1 MKAASLARKELA
13 MRSKSFVR
21 RINRKSAVYEANF
34 AMECEIVE
42 KKNVTDLVKTKT
54 VSEVEEHLEKGK
66 SYSAKKLTYNT
77 FAFIIKTQYHGPIST
92 LLPPCFDQ

>member
-1 MKAASLARKELA
+1 MKAASLAREELA
-13 MRSKSFVR
+13 MRSKSFVG
-21 RINRKSAVYEANF
+21 RINRKSAMYEANF

-42 KKNVTDLVKTKT
+42 KKNVTDLVKRKR
-54 VSEVEEHLEKGK
+54 SVEEHLEKGK
-66 SYSAKKLTYNT
+66 SYSAKKLTDNT